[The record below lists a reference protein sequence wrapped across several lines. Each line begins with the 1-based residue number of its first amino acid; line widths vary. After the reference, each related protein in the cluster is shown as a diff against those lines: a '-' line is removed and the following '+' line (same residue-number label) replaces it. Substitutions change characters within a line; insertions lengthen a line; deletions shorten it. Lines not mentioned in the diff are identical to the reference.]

1 MVDRREFSKILSKA
15 GRNIASDSK
24 DATNWFRD
32 TAENVALNKK
42 DPSRLFETRS
52 SPQVGSMYLFAYDP
66 KTKDTLPFWDSYPL
80 VLLVEPYHDGF
91 LGLNL
96 HYLPPLARAQLMD
109 ALDSIKNNDKY
120 NKSTEIAV
128 SYRLLKAYSTKFAG
142 YQNCI
147 KRYLIGHVRSSF
159 HYVNPVDW
167 GKVVLLPLQK
177 WNTNTNKKY
186 AGSPPY

>member
-1 MVDRREFSKILSKA
+1 
-15 GRNIASDSK
+15 
-24 DATNWFRD
+24 
-32 TAENVALNKK
+32 
-42 DPSRLFETRS
+42 
-52 SPQVGSMYLFAYDP
+52 MYLFAYDP

-96 HYLPPLARAQLMD
+96 HYLPPVARAQLMD

-167 GKVVLLPLQK
+167 SKVVLLPLQK